1 MADMDKDDELEGTL
15 YLAAQAARHMAT
27 TDDAA
32 EAGAAGAALGAQ
44 QTPVTQGM
52 QLRSCADEAAR
63 DQYVLGLQQQV
74 KELQGAMAQ
83 QLGWKLAWMQAK
95 QANKEKLGQIDELK
109 GRLWRAEKTQHD
121 INLVLTD
128 ARAANTELVQKI
140 QHFEVDMKRA
150 ESRRFKERT
159 DWCNKICEIKQDG
172 LAKTKTQIR
181 TWIQR
186 VGKIKLAVAWNAW
199 YASTLS
205 RQAVWAAMARA
216 KLDKAAK
223 LDKVR
228 LVSAGSVLVK
238 AEKQRSVWMQEYL
251 HRIHAVFPK
260 AMLAEIIKHDQAKT
274 AALQEKNRLLE
285 DLMRDMEKRDELLK
299 E

>member
-1 MADMDKDDELEGTL
+1 
-15 YLAAQAARHMAT
+15 MAT

-63 DQYVLGLQQQV
+63 DPYVLGLEQQV

-128 ARAANTELVQKI
+128 AQAANTKLVEQI
-140 QHFEVDMKRA
+140 QQLEVDA
-150 ESRRFKERT
+150 ESKRFKERA
-159 DWCNKICEIKQDG
+159 DWCNKLCESEHDKNTIKRACIKQIG
-172 LAKTKTQIR
+172 
-181 TWIQR
+181 
-186 VGKIKLAVAWNAW
+186 
-199 YASTLS
+199 
-205 RQAVWAAMARA
+205 RA
-216 KLDKAAK
+216 H
-223 LDKVR
+223 V
-228 LVSAGSVLVK
+228 
-238 AEKQRSVWMQEYL
+238 
-251 HRIHAVFPK
+251 
-260 AMLAEIIKHDQAKT
+260 
-274 AALQEKNRLLE
+274 
-285 DLMRDMEKRDELLK
+285 
-299 E
+299 